1 MSGVWRT
8 ENKDVFTRNL
18 LRDFCKVHA
27 ILQEQS
33 ARFSHSGTVSYAV
46 LRDLLGEPMRKG
58 LFWQLKDTAH
68 HLFRKGHKDGISES
82 YPPEQICQSLLDW
95 CIGYAFH
102 ECVKLKE
109 DAFQRQHYRNRLQQI
124 KAKAK
129 GCEQMIADLEPY
141 TEQTHQSMEREI
153 ARILGIFAHGRSLLL
168 QYLKQHAENGH
179 VARLIVIE
187 EELIKPCF
195 IKEWDLLM
203 QSLYEQKEAKLFC
216 LAAEASLDNGQMDE
230 AKELLQKAEQC
241 HKHDDKEMAVCILRI
256 QKRIAA

>member
-1 MSGVWRT
+1 MSGLWRT

-27 ILQEQS
+27 ILQEQC
-33 ARFSHSGTVSYAV
+33 ARFAHSGTVSYAV

-68 HLFRKGHKDGISES
+68 HLFRKGHKDGTSES
-82 YPPEQICQSLLDW
+82 YPPEQICQSSLDW

-129 GCEQMIADLEPY
+129 DCDAIITALEPY
-141 TEQTHQSMEREI
+141 TDQTHQSMEKEI
-153 ARILGIFAHGRSLLL
+153 ERILGVFAHGRFLLL
-168 QYLKQHAENGH
+168 QYLKQYAENGH
-179 VARLIVIE
+179 VARLIVME
-187 EELIKPCF
+187 EELIKACF
-195 IKEWDLLM
+195 ANDWPVLM
-203 QSLYEQKEAKLFC
+203 QNLYAQKKAKLFC
-216 LAAEASLDNGQMDE
+216 LAAQASLDNGQVE
-230 AKELLQKAEQC
+230 QAKELLQKAELE
-241 HKHDDKEMAVCILRI
+241 HTDGDKDISARI
-256 QKRIAA
+256 GSIQNLVAS